1 MPLIRSL
8 PDPGRKPAL
17 HVRDCFMN
25 NYDNDRM
32 ILFTDIDETLVNTDK
47 SLSRE
52 NLLALER
59 FLDMGNI
66 ISISTGRALEGAA
79 WLMKD
84 LGLYGRKNM
93 LITSYNGGLIFDTYS
108 EEVLLKKTVPLDLMY
123 RAFDLAREYGIHIQA
138 YTDRAV
144 VSETDNHHLRK
155 YLSIQKLDVVFTDDI
170 RSFSMEPS
178 VKLLC
183 LDFDDP
189 SRITQFRRLFEA
201 EFAGKLNCFNSNPYL
216 LEIVPPGVD
225 KGSAL
230 RFIAEH
236 YQVPIQNT
244 ISAGDAEND
253 LPMIRAAGIGCAV
266 NNANDSLKAEADYVT
281 ERDNNHAA
289 VAEILERFC
298 FARA

>member
-1 MPLIRSL
+1 
-8 PDPGRKPAL
+8 
-17 HVRDCFMN
+17 MN

-32 ILFTDIDETLVNTDK
+32 ILFTDIDDTLVNTDK

-59 FLDMGNI
+59 FLDMDNI

-84 LGLYGRKNM
+84 LDLYGRKNM
-93 LITSYNGGLIFDTYS
+93 LITSYNGGLIFDTHS
-108 EEVLLKKTVPLDLMY
+108 EEVLLKKTVPIDLMY

-138 YTDRAV
+138 YTDSAV

-155 YLSIQKLDVVFTDDI
+155 YLSIQKLDAVFTDDI

-183 LDFDDP
+183 LDYDEP
-189 SRITQFRRLFEA
+189 SRITQFRRLFESA
-201 EFAGKLNCFNSNPYL
+201 FAGKLNCFNSNPYL

-225 KGSAL
+225 KGAAL

-236 YQVPIQNT
+236 YQIPIRST

-266 NNANDSLKAEADYVT
+266 SNANDSLKAEADYVT
-281 ERDNNHAA
+281 EHDNNHAA
-289 VAEILERFC
+289 VAEILDRFC
-298 FARA
+298 FSRA

>member
-1 MPLIRSL
+1 
-8 PDPGRKPAL
+8 
-17 HVRDCFMN
+17 
-25 NYDNDRM
+25 
-32 ILFTDIDETLVNTDK
+32 
-47 SLSRE
+47 
-52 NLLALER
+52 
-59 FLDMGNI
+59 
-66 ISISTGRALEGAA
+66 
-79 WLMKD
+79 
-84 LGLYGRKNM
+84 
-93 LITSYNGGLIFDTYS
+93 
-108 EEVLLKKTVPLDLMY
+108 MY

-138 YTDRAV
+138 YTDSAV

-183 LDFDDP
+183 LDYDDP
-189 SRITQFRRLFEA
+189 SRIIQFRRLFESS
-201 EFAGKLNCFNSNPYL
+201 FAGKLNCFNSNPYL

-225 KGSAL
+225 KGAAL

-236 YQVPIQNT
+236 YQIPIRNT

-281 ERDNNHAA
+281 EHDNNHAA
-289 VAEILERFC
+289 IAEILDRFC
-298 FARA
+298 FSRA

>member
-1 MPLIRSL
+1 
-8 PDPGRKPAL
+8 
-17 HVRDCFMN
+17 MN
-25 NYDNDRM
+25 NYDKDRM
-32 ILFTDIDETLVNTDK
+32 ILFTDIDDTLVNTDK

-59 FLDMGNI
+59 FLDMDNI

-93 LITSYNGGLIFDTYS
+93 LITSYNGGLIFDTHS

>member
-1 MPLIRSL
+1 
-8 PDPGRKPAL
+8 
-17 HVRDCFMN
+17 MN

-32 ILFTDIDETLVNTDK
+32 ILFTDIDDTLVNTDK

-59 FLDMGNI
+59 FLDMDNI

-84 LGLYGRKNM
+84 LDLYGR
-93 LITSYNGGLIFDTYS
+93 
-108 EEVLLKKTVPLDLMY
+108 EEVLLKKTVPIDLMY

-138 YTDRAV
+138 YTDSAV

-155 YLSIQKLDVVFTDDI
+155 YLSIQKLDAVFTDDI

-183 LDFDDP
+183 LDYDEP
-189 SRITQFRRLFEA
+189 SRITQFRRLFESA
-201 EFAGKLNCFNSNPYL
+201 FAGKLNCFNSNPYL

-225 KGSAL
+225 KGAAL

-236 YQVPIQNT
+236 YQIPIRNT

-266 NNANDSLKAEADYVT
+266 SNANDSLKAEADYVT
-281 ERDNNHAA
+281 EHDNNHAA
-289 VAEILERFC
+289 VAEILDRFC
-298 FARA
+298 FSRA